1 MSVPYLNMY
10 VFEKSEKLLKRK
22 AIIMFMAT
30 ITLRV
35 EVEEALIEAKIPRK
49 EWAKYVNQVTFE
61 RLKKEKEEKMT
72 IS

>member
-1 MSVPYLNMY
+1 MY